1 MVRGQAQVEA
11 VRGASVHV
19 RLVGMRLDPQE
30 LRTAFRAVV
39 GRIAVGD
46 DEVARARWWR
56 WVEEAAP
63 PPRETNPGRLTV
75 SLGDALPAWAVWA
88 LRRSAAP
95 PTEAVEASGTGLEE
109 AV

>member
-1 MVRGQAQVEA
+1 MCGVPVR
-11 VRGASVHV
+11 
-19 RLVGMRLDPQE
+19 VGIAGMQLDPEE

-39 GRIAVGD
+39 GRIAVGG

-75 SLGDALPAWAVWA
+75 SLGDVFPAQAVEM
-88 LRRSAAP
+88 LRERVGYAGEPAQLK
-95 PTEAVEASGTGLEE
+95 EAV
-109 AV
+109 

>member
-1 MVRGQAQVEA
+1 MCGVPVR
-11 VRGASVHV
+11 
-19 RLVGMRLDPQE
+19 VGIIGMQLDLEE

-39 GRIAVGD
+39 GRIAAGR

-75 SLGDALPAWAVWA
+75 SLGDVFPAQAVEMLRERVGYAGEPAL
-88 LRRSAAP
+88 LK
-95 PTEAVEASGTGLEE
+95 EAV
-109 AV
+109 